1 MKGYCCENDKLYD
14 VICQTPE
21 LLCVIAR
28 FGIGCGFGDRTIR
41 QICQEKAL
49 DCNTVL
55 AVLNFHTKAVRFYD
69 PEVNISIECLL
80 GYLQNSH
87 KYYLDYLFPTI
98 RKKLIEA
105 VGSLTDN
112 ELAFMILKFFD
123 EYALYVK
130 RHMEKEEKEVFPY
143 IDALLKGKQVKP
155 VAIDM
160 SLLHRSPIEKKL
172 SELRE
177 LIIKFYDI
185 NADGML
191 LNSLLYDIFMLE
203 EDLTCHCKME
213 TTLFVEQVKRIE
225 ASGGRKFNQALS
237 EERDSTL
244 SEREKEIVGCIAM
257 GMSNKETADRL
268 CISTNTVATH
278 RKNIAKKINIHSSAA
293 LVLYAIMNNIITT
306 EQVRSAKKQDK

>member
-49 DCNTVL
+49 DCITVL

-69 PEVNISIECLL
+69 PEVNLSIECLL

-123 EYALYVK
+123 TPHHGGKVKDIEGIEFLKSNSHIYDYFFSFKIGYV
-130 RHMEKEEKEVFPY
+130 
-143 IDALLKGKQVKP
+143 
-155 VAIDM
+155 
-160 SLLHRSPIEKKL
+160 
-172 SELRE
+172 
-177 LIIKFYDI
+177 I
-185 NADGML
+185 ND
-191 LNSLLYDIFMLE
+191 
-203 EDLTCHCKME
+203 
-213 TTLFVEQVKRIE
+213 
-225 ASGGRKFNQALS
+225 
-237 EERDSTL
+237 
-244 SEREKEIVGCIAM
+244 
-257 GMSNKETADRL
+257 
-268 CISTNTVATH
+268 CISDSASVGYF
-278 RKNIAKKINIHSSAA
+278 IA
-293 LVLYAIMNNIITT
+293 
-306 EQVRSAKKQDK
+306 